1 MDNKNSTYKKLRHY
15 KRHIIRL
22 CKVIFNIH
30 DADLLGS
37 KNNLHPMI
45 SDLKSNV
52 SRTGT
57 ITTLVILYAFGTL
70 LFFSCISQLLS
81 PVGGNTITNNVI
93 RVSPGMNIAKVGSLL
108 SEKGFVRSQFVF
120 QLTGILSGTSRS
132 LKAGDYAI
140 NTGMSLMD
148 ILKRLVSGET
158 ILYKFTIPEGFTIN
172 EIARMWEEAG
182 FGTSAKFLEAT
193 GDPSLRSKYGIN
205 SDSLEGYLFPDTYMF
220 PSGISEKE
228 AIETMLNQFVK
239 EVSPVIAKKPF
250 SFRRA
255 TEEQTS
261 FRRATE
267 EQNGFNFS
275 LHEIITLASI
285 VEKEARIGE
294 ERPIISAVFHN
305 RLKLDMKLESC
316 PTVLYGLD
324 YPDRKLTY
332 DDLRNASLKC
342 NTYVYKGLPPV
353 PICNPGIKSIIAAIN
368 PTNDNFLYFVAKN
381 DGTHYFTQNY
391 NDFLSAKRKYQG
403 T

>member
-1 MDNKNSTYKKLRHY
+1 
-15 KRHIIRL
+15 
-22 CKVIFNIH
+22 
-30 DADLLGS
+30 
-37 KNNLHPMI
+37 MI

-52 SRTGT
+52 SKNGI
-57 ITTLVILYAFGTL
+57 ITTLVILYVFGAL

-81 PVGGNTITNNVI
+81 PVGGNTITDGVI
-93 RVSPGMNIAKVGSLL
+93 HVSPGMNIVKVGSLL
-108 SEKGFVRSQFVF
+108 SENGFIRSQFIF

-140 NTGMSLMD
+140 NTGMSITD
-148 ILKRLVSGET
+148 ILKRLVAGET
-158 ILYKFTIPEGFTIN
+158 ILYKFTIPEGFTVN

-193 GDPSLRSKYGIN
+193 GDLSLRSKYGIN

-239 EVSPVIAKKPF
+239 EVSTVITKKP
-250 SFRRA
+250 S
-255 TEEQTS
+255 E
-261 FRRATE
+261 
-267 EQNGFNFS
+267 FNFS
-275 LHEIITLASI
+275 LHKVITLASI
-285 VEKEARIGE
+285 IEKEARIGE

-324 YPDRKLTY
+324 YPDRSLTY

>member
-1 MDNKNSTYKKLRHY
+1 MWVSPCRNFMDNKNSTYKKLRRH
-15 KRHIIRL
+15 KRYIIRL

-45 SDLKSNV
+45 SDLKFGASKM
-52 SRTGT
+52 GI
-57 ITTLVILYAFGTL
+57 ITTLVILYAFGIL
-70 LFFSCISQLLS
+70 LFYSCISQLLS
-81 PVGGNTITNNVI
+81 PVGGNTITKAVI
-93 RVSPGMNIAKVGSLL
+93 RVSPGMNIEKVGLLL
-108 SEKGFVRSQFVF
+108 SEKGFIRSPFVF

-140 NTGMSLMD
+140 NTGMSLTD

-158 ILYKFTIPEGFTIN
+158 ILYKFTIPEGFTVK
-172 EIARMWEEAG
+172 EIARMWEESG
-182 FGTSAKFLEAT
+182 FGTSAKFLET
-193 GDPSLRSKYGIN
+193 TLDPSLRSKYGIN
-205 SDSLEGYLFPDTYMF
+205 SDSLEGYLFPNTYMF

-239 EVSPVIAKKPF
+239 EVSPVIAKKP
-250 SFRRA
+250 S
-255 TEEQTS
+255 E
-261 FRRATE
+261 
-267 EQNGFNFS
+267 FNFS
-275 LHEIITLASI
+275 LQEIITLASI

-353 PICNPGIKSIIAAIN
+353 PICNPGIKSITAAIN